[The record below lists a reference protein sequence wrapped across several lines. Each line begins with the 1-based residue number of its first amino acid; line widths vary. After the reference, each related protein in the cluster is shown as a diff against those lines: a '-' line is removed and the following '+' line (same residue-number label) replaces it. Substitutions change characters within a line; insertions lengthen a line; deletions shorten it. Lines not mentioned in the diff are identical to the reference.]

1 MAKIGGHRRK
11 SIKTFARTT
20 GRARGWRQRSF
31 RNPLTRNRTPPAFAF
46 HRRCMRRF
54 YAIGIGASRHPL
66 AHSSNDY
73 SIYLHLFSPPN
84 HPSLPSSCTQ
94 AWWRDTKCSLRPPSF
109 FHFFLSFFFFF
120 RERQRRGGE
129 SFSSVTTL
137 FLKHEGKMGQVLW
150 RDTLWWENE
159 EGIYTISRVV

>member
-1 MAKIGGHRRK
+1 MPSRLAKVGGHRRK

-66 AHSSNDY
+66 A
-73 SIYLHLFSPPN
+73 LVQRLFDLSPLVFSAQ
-84 HPSLPSSCTQ
+84 PSLSPFLVYTGLVARYQVFVAASEFF
-94 AWWRDTKCSLRPPSF
+94 SF
-109 FHFFLSFFFFF
+109 FFFFFFFF

-137 FLKHEGKMGQVLW
+137 FLKREGKMGQVL
-150 RDTLWWENE
+150 
-159 EGIYTISRVV
+159 

>member
-1 MAKIGGHRRK
+1 MPSRLAKVGGHRRK

-54 YAIGIGASRHPL
+54 LCHRNRRLSPSPRTLVQRLFDLSPL
-66 AHSSNDY
+66 V
-73 SIYLHLFSPPN
+73 FSAQ
-84 HPSLPSSCTQ
+84 PSLSPFLVYTGLVARYQVFVAASEFF
-94 AWWRDTKCSLRPPSF
+94 SF
-109 FHFFLSFFFFF
+109 FFFFFFFF

-137 FLKHEGKMGQVLW
+137 FLKREGKMGQVL
-150 RDTLWWENE
+150 
-159 EGIYTISRVV
+159 